1 MSTERRKLAVVAFGG
16 NALLQPGDR
25 GTQEEQVARARQAS
39 RWLADIVSQGWRL
52 VIVHGN
58 GPQVGNILIQ
68 AEEASTKIPP
78 QSLDIA
84 VAQTEGSIGF
94 LLQQAMRNRLEFL
107 GLEPEVAT
115 ILSEVEVDPHDPA
128 FRVPT
133 KPIGPFF
140 TKYRAEVLTRDFGW
154 TMREDSG
161 RGWRK
166 VVASPKPIRVLNS
179 AAIHALVETCD
190 VVVAGGGGGIPVIRG
205 RDRQWRGIEAVID
218 KDYASALI
226 ATELGA
232 DLFIIITGIARV
244 AVEFGRPTQRWL
256 EYLSVND
263 AEEYLEAGE
272 FPAGSMGPKI
282 EAALEHAKRTGS
294 EVLITDIDHIRE
306 SLEGKAGTII
316 GQRPTRFAQVP
327 AD

>member
-1 MSTERRKLAVVAFGG
+1 MSTERRKVAVVAFGG

-39 RWLADIVSQGWRL
+39 RWLADIIAQGWRL
-52 VIVHGN
+52 VLVHGN

-78 QSLDIA
+78 QSLDVA

-107 GLEPEVAT
+107 NIDPVVAT
-115 ILSEVEVDPHDPA
+115 ILTEVEVDARDQG
-128 FRVPT
+128 FKVPT

-140 TKYRAEVLTRDFGW
+140 TRYRAEVLNRDFGW

-166 VVASPKPIRVLNS
+166 VVASPKPLRVLNMD
-179 AAIHALVETCD
+179 AIRTLVEVCD
-190 VVVAGGGGGIPVIRG
+190 VLVAGGGGGIPVVRG
-205 RDRQWRGIEAVID
+205 RDRQWRGVEAVID
-218 KDYASALI
+218 KDHSSALI
-226 ATELGA
+226 ASELEA
-232 DLFIIITGIARV
+232 DLFIVITGISRV
-244 AVEFGRPTQRWL
+244 AVEFGRPTQKWL
-256 EYLSVND
+256 EYLSVED
-263 AEEYLEAGE
+263 ATAYLESGE
-272 FPAGSMGPKI
+272 FPPGSMGPKI
-282 EAALEHAKRTGS
+282 EAALDHVKRTGK

-306 SLEGKAGTII
+306 ALDGTAGTII
-316 GQRPTRFAQVP
+316 GPGKTRYAP
-327 AD
+327 GI

>member
-1 MSTERRKLAVVAFGG
+1 MPTERRKIAVVAFGG
-16 NALLQPGDR
+16 NALLQPADR

-39 RWLADIVSQGWRL
+39 RWLADIVVQGFRL
-52 VIVHGN
+52 VLVHGN

-78 QSLDIA
+78 QSLDVA

-107 GLEPEVAT
+107 NLEPVVAT
-115 ILSEVEVDPHDPA
+115 ILSEVEVDPRDA
-128 FRVPT
+128 GFKIPT

-140 TKYRAEVLTRDFGW
+140 TRYRAEVLNRDFGW

-166 VVASPKPIRVLNS
+166 VVASPRPMRVLNMDAVRS
-179 AAIHALVETCD
+179 LVDVCD
-190 VVVAGGGGGIPVIRG
+190 VVVAGGGGGIPVVRG
-205 RDRQWRGIEAVID
+205 RDRQWRGVEAVID
-218 KDYASALI
+218 KDYSSALI
-226 ATELGA
+226 ASELEA
-232 DLFIIITGIARV
+232 DLFIIITGIPRV
-244 AVEFGRPTQRWL
+244 AVEFGRPTQKWL
-256 EYLSVND
+256 AYLSIED
-263 AEEYLEAGE
+263 AERFLEAGE

-282 EAALEHAKRTGS
+282 SAALEHVKRSGK

-306 SLEGKAGTII
+306 ALDGSAGTII
-316 GQRPTRFAQVP
+316 GPGETRFAEGT
-327 AD
+327 

>member
-1 MSTERRKLAVVAFGG
+1 MSTERRKVAVVAFGG

-39 RWLADIVSQGWRL
+39 RWLADIVTQGWRL
-52 VIVHGN
+52 VLVHGN

-78 QSLDIA
+78 QSLDMA

-107 GLEPEVAT
+107 NLDPVVAT
-115 ILSEVEVDPHDPA
+115 ILSEVEVDPRDPA
-128 FRVPT
+128 FKVPT
-133 KPIGPFF
+133 KPVGPFF
-140 TKYRAEVLTRDFGW
+140 TRYRAEVLNRDFGW

-166 VVASPKPIRVLNS
+166 VVASPKPLRVLNMDAVRS
-179 AAIHALVETCD
+179 LVEVCD
-190 VVVAGGGGGIPVIRG
+190 VVVAGGGGGIPVVRG
-205 RDRQWRGIEAVID
+205 RDRQWRGVEAVID
-218 KDYASALI
+218 KDYSSALI
-226 ATELGA
+226 ASELEA

-244 AVEFGRPTQRWL
+244 AVEFGRPTQKWIQ
-256 EYLSVND
+256 YLSVDD
-263 AEEYLEAGE
+263 AKRFLEAGE

-282 EAALEHAKRTGS
+282 EAALEHVERSGN
-294 EVLITDIDHIRE
+294 EVLITDIDHVRE
-306 SLEGKAGTII
+306 ALEGSAGTVI
-316 GQRPTRFAQVP
+316 GNGETKYASNM
-327 AD
+327 